1 MIREVDLAAYLP
13 PFIAGY
19 KEIGAVLDAENPE
32 FVLVWEAAD
41 RVLKN
46 EFIETANEYGLSRFE
61 KILKVY
67 PAKEDTIESRRTRI
81 QARWSSTIPYTERML
96 VEKLTTLCGGNNF
109 TLTKKYDCYK
119 IEIEV
124 SLEMYGQIEELE
136 RIIGGMVPCNM
147 VVEIQNKLSVEAYGE
162 ALTGGGICSIETFFI
177 TNDANEQFVIN
188 GKHIEG
194 SGTVITEFY
203 EIQSEY

>member
-1 MIREVDLAAYLP
+1 MIREIDLVSYVP
-13 PFIAGY
+13 PFMAKY
-19 KEIGAVLDAENPE
+19 KEINAALTAENPE
-32 FVLVWEAAD
+32 FEIIWKAAD
-41 RVLKN
+41 RILKN
-46 EFIETANEYGLSRFE
+46 KYIETADESGLSRFE

-67 PAKEDTIESRRTRI
+67 PATEDTIESRRSRV
-81 QARWSSTIPYTERML
+81 QARWNSTIPYTERML
-96 VEKLTTLCGGNNF
+96 IEKLTVLCGGNNF

-136 RIIGGMVPCNM
+136 RMVGDMVPCDM
-147 VVEIQNKLSVEAYGE
+147 VVEIRNKLSVEAYGV

-194 SGTVITEFY
+194 SGTVITEFF
-203 EIQSEY
+203 EIQS